1 VGWWIVA
8 PVRIPI
14 ERRRRTTAL
23 RSCRTVLAAAGA
35 MFALG
40 SPGAARADAA
50 SDLEKAHGAYVAHK
64 YQEAETRL
72 RALLDAT
79 GPGALKDADAIAD
92 ARMYLAA
99 VLLGEGKASD
109 AQSVLTSLLLDK
121 PDYQP
126 DPLRVSL
133 QATDAL
139 VDARGRLRE
148 NLGRLQAERVLQ
160 AQEERAKADA
170 ERQRAA
176 LRLQMLEK
184 LAGEELVIEKH
195 SRWAAVLPFGVG
207 QFQNGQEAAGWLLLS
222 TESLLVIGSVVGGAF
237 MLYDQGQA
245 EDAEKRHDP
254 AASAYNAHAQV
265 AAWVGD
271 TFAAGFALVAAAGIA
286 HAQFTF
292 VPERTEIRQRPL
304 PSVSLSFAPWVTP
317 GACREGGTGG
327 VLGLRGTF

>member
-1 VGWWIVA
+1 
-8 PVRIPI
+8 VRIPT
-14 ERRRRTTAL
+14 ERRRPTAAL
-23 RSCRTVLAAAGA
+23 RSCCTVLAAAGA
-35 MFALG
+35 AFAM
-40 SPGAARADAA
+40 SAPGAAHADAG

-64 YQEAETRL
+64 YGEAETRL

-79 GPGALKDADAIAD
+79 GPGALKDLDAIAD

-109 AQSVLTSLLLDK
+109 AQSVLTALLLDK

-148 NLGRLQAERVLQ
+148 SLGRLQAERVRQ
-160 AQEERAKADA
+160 AQEEKAKADA
-170 ERQRAA
+170 DRQRAA

-184 LAGEELVIEKH
+184 LAGEELVIERH
-195 SRWAAVLPFGVG
+195 SRWAAALPFGVG
-207 QFQNGQEAAGWLLLS
+207 QFQNGQETAGWLFLS
-222 TESLLVIGSVVGGAF
+222 AESLLVIGSVVGGAF
-237 MLYDQGQA
+237 MLYDQGQV
-245 EDAEKRHDP
+245 EDALRRQDT
-254 AASAYNAHAQV
+254 ASASVYNAHARV

-292 VPERTEIRQRPL
+292 VPERSEIRPRPL
-304 PSVSLSFAPWVTP
+304 PSLSLSFTPWVTP
-317 GACREGGTGG
+317 EASRGEGAGG
-327 VLGLRGTF
+327 VLGLRGRF